1 MVSLPDE
8 AQRRRKARVNAVKL
22 ALLALAFYAVF
33 IVAQL
38 YRGQ

>member
-1 MVSLPDE
+1 MSASDE
-8 AQRRRKARVNAVKL
+8 AQRRRKARINAVKL
-22 ALLALAFYAVF
+22 ALISLAFYAAF